1 MAYNHIAFLSVTQM
15 LLKHPGDVIFP
26 CARSGI
32 GTEDGSAEKDK
43 DFRGKS
49 QKQVQFN
56 PGQTTATWKVRILP
70 DNQYEVSETFR
81 IVLSEPVMGA
91 LEFPDVATVEI
102 LDPGDGQW
110 VFHFKGMKRISAYVL
125 ECRQTDPFSMPP
137 FKLCHPAEKYVQFL
151 SFFKILIF

>member
-1 MAYNHIAFLSVTQM
+1 MAYNHIVFLSVPQM